1 MEHGESEHPYDP
13 DAAGRG
19 HEVNDVA
26 ARPILYFLMGLV
38 VFGGLVQISM
48 SILMT
53 GYVAE
58 DTKAAVPNMDV
69 LGDAGNIGAPPPPQR
84 DTTEDMV
91 KMYREEDAVLT
102 TYAVNPK
109 TKAIRVPLD
118 RAMAL
123 VAKKGLP
130 HRDKA
135 PAIDPKGQLPY
146 PSGST
151 PYKAS
156 NN

>member
-1 MEHGESEHPYDP
+1 MAHEEPEHTFDP

-26 ARPILYFLMGLV
+26 ARPILYFLIGLV
-38 VFGGLVQISM
+38 VFGGLVQASM
-48 SILMT
+48 SVLMT

-58 DTKAAVPNMDV
+58 DTKAAVPPMDE
-69 LGDAGNIGAPPPPQR
+69 LSDKGNINAPPPPQR
-84 DTTEDMV
+84 DTTDDMF
-91 KMYREEDAVLT
+91 KMYKQEDEVLT
-102 TYAVNPK
+102 SYAVNSK

-130 HRDKA
+130 HRDKP
-135 PAIDPKGQLPY
+135 PALDSSGRLPY
-146 PSGST
+146 VGGSKS
-151 PYKAS
+151 YQSS
-156 NN
+156 N